1 MNIPL
6 TTTELVHIADLLR
19 EDVMACNAIA
29 EEHPLDVQVLN
40 SIELSK
46 GIMVKITLSS
56 LEPEKNDDYP
66 TKPKL
71 FSQRPHLN

>member
-6 TTTELVHIADLLR
+6 TTDELVHIADLLR

-29 EEHPLDVQVLN
+29 EDHPLDIQARM
-40 SIELSK
+40 SIELSR

-56 LEPEKNDDYP
+56 LDPKKNDDNTTEP
-66 TKPKL
+66 SL

>member
-6 TTTELVHIADLLR
+6 TTNELVHIADLLR
-19 EDVMACNAIA
+19 EDVMACAAIQ
-29 EEHPLDVQVLN
+29 EEHPLDLN
-40 SIELSK
+40 ALASVELSK

-56 LEPEKNDDYP
+56 LEPEKNDNYDH
-66 TKPKL
+66 KPKL